1 MRLQDK
7 KGREGEQMTYLDLY
21 LGKLEA
27 DHMKSQQDGG
37 ETTLSNG
44 ELMPIAA
51 NRKKGATSNEPHF
64 PHQNP

>member
-1 MRLQDK
+1 
-7 KGREGEQMTYLDLY
+7 MTYLDLY